1 MRRGSVMVLSHEGRT
16 GECLEAWLASAGW
29 RTHALVSLAAAREHL
44 ESHHPQVIVIT
55 EEYHPDAFSI
65 LHALS
70 AAPVIW
76 MTPEGPHRP
85 RQCAP
90 GIFELTSFSH
100 DALLSCVASAAAGLR
115 VGPALPSTGGVADR
129 GAATAISPLSSPLPS
144 PLPDAA
150 GLTILVAEDNPLNQT
165 LISEQLRVLG
175 CRPIVTDNGKQALA
189 VAESTD
195 VDAVLTD
202 IHMPVM
208 NGYALLDALRA
219 SRPGLQV
226 LAFSALAQQEQAEDW
241 QQRGF
246 SGYITKPASLHEL
259 GEALQALRGTQPRER
274 DDADTPSAAAGASQ
288 ERYAR
293 LLRRQL
299 QTDLPALAR
308 ILAAN
313 DVRALQ
319 AWTHRAASGF
329 RIVRQQALLAHC
341 REVEQRCL
349 GESQWSP
356 AIAAA
361 GEALQA
367 LALRYAGLDPAAT
380 AQDRP

>member
-1 MRRGSVMVLSHEGRT
+1 
-16 GECLEAWLASAGW
+16 
-29 RTHALVSLAAAREHL
+29 
-44 ESHHPQVIVIT
+44 
-55 EEYHPDAFSI
+55 
-65 LHALS
+65 
-70 AAPVIW
+70 VIW
-76 MTPEGPHRP
+76 TTPEGPHRP

-90 GIFELTSFSH
+90 GIFEVTSFSH
-100 DALLSCVASAAAGLR
+100 DALLSCVASVAAGLP
-115 VGPALPSTGGVADR
+115 VGPALPSTGEVTDR
-129 GAATAISPLSSPLPS
+129 RVTSAISPLPS

-189 VAESTD
+189 MAESTH

-208 NGYALLDALRA
+208 NGYALLDALQA
-219 SRPGLQV
+219 LRPDLPV

-259 GEALQALRGTQPRER
+259 GEALQALHGTQPRER

-293 LLRRQL
+293 LLRGQL

-349 GESQWSP
+349 GESQWTP

-367 LALRYAGLDPAAT
+367 LALRYAGQDPAAP